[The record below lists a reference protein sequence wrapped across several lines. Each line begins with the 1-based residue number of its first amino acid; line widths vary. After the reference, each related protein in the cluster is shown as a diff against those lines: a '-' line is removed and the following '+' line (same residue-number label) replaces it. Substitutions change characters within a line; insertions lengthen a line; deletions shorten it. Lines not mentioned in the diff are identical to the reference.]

1 MNGSESVELSS
12 HFRAMFKAT
21 IILSQQH
28 NIRIEEQPI
37 TWQTVDTGGKS
48 MNTLVITCQAVS
60 DSNVVGIVDPT
71 SSSETP
77 FIADFGEKLGI
88 PVVSYA
94 ATDPGLS
101 DRNAYP
107 AFQRTVP
114 SDCASALAVV
124 KLSTRFNWTSC
135 IIIYQN
141 DAYGSDGA
149 KVITDALIHND
160 LTVANTL
167 VFDIE
172 T

>member
-37 TWQTVDTGGKS
+37 TWQTVDTG
-48 MNTLVITCQAVS
+48 
-60 DSNVVGIVDPT
+60 DPT
-71 SSSETP
+71 LSSETP
-77 FIADFGEKLGI
+77 FSADFGEKLGI

-172 T
+172 TLRMRDNLKYDLTTN

>member
-1 MNGSESVELSS
+1 IVPLRNIRWLFSLFIFEQLNVQYARATWPLSNSSGVQLLGLFKDSMNGSESVELSS

-37 TWQTVDTGGKS
+37 TWQTVDTG
-48 MNTLVITCQAVS
+48 
-60 DSNVVGIVDPT
+60 DPT
-71 SSSETP
+71 LSSETP
-77 FIADFGEKLGI
+77 FSADFGEKLGI

-124 KLSTRFNWTSC
+124 K
-135 IIIYQN
+135 
-141 DAYGSDGA
+141 
-149 KVITDALIHND
+149 
-160 LTVANTL
+160 
-167 VFDIE
+167 
-172 T
+172 